1 MSDPRRMMDERGGL
15 GARLLRA
22 GAEERPASKV
32 VERTVLAL
40 AAGTATLGAASLV
53 GAATSAPAAAL
64 GAGAVLKLLGIGAA
78 VGVAASGATWGVTTA
93 FERESAPARPRSSA
107 IATVRAPAPPL
118 VLPSALPPPPAPS
131 ASVPHLTEI
140 SDAPAP
146 RSTASFDV
154 KDESAPLAREV
165 AMVDR
170 AHAALKRGDA
180 ALVLAELASYE
191 QTFDTPRLMPEVFAL
206 RMEANQTS
214 GDDAAARLWAE
225 RLLSRFPK
233 SAHAVRA
240 KAILER

>member
-1 MSDPRRMMDERGGL
+1 MMDDRHGL

-40 AAGTATLGAASLV
+40 GAGTATLGAASLV
-53 GAATSAPAAAL
+53 GAATSAPSAAL

-78 VGVAASGATWGVTTA
+78 FGVAASGATWGVTTA
-93 FERESAPARPRSSA
+93 FERESAPARPHPRA
-107 IATVRAPAPPL
+107 TATVKALVAPP
-118 VLPSALPPPPAPS
+118 VLPSAVPPPPAPP
-131 ASVPHLTEI
+131 ASVPQVTQVA
-140 SDAPAP
+140 DAPAP
-146 RSTASFDV
+146 RSSAAFDV
-154 KDESAPLAREV
+154 KDEGAPLAREV
-165 AMVDR
+165 GMVDR

-180 ALVLAELASYE
+180 RAVLAELAPYE
-191 QTFDTPRLMPEVFAL
+191 QTFETPRLLPEVFAL
-206 RMEANQTS
+206 RMEASQES